1 MNKIRLVVNNE
12 VQKKNKEKFFIKKE
26 LPSILNL
33 YAKMVSNGSWKDYS
47 FTSGVREVSFNVYQR
62 ASDKPVLRILK
73 NLKPQ
78 YFNERYIIKDKNG
91 IILKKSE
98 DLNQL
103 IKLLEIDDNNLYNF
117 YNGLNTD
124 IQFEDNKINNLF
136 KNFKY

>member
-1 MNKIRLVVNNE
+1 MNKIRLVINNE
-12 VQKKNKEKFFIKKE
+12 LQKKNKEKFFIKKE
-26 LPSILNL
+26 LQSILNL

-78 YFNERYIIKDKNG
+78 YLNERYLIKDKNG

-103 IKLLEIDDNNLYNF
+103 I
-117 YNGLNTD
+117 
-124 IQFEDNKINNLF
+124 NKTSWNRLRLV
-136 KNFKY
+136 K

>member
-12 VQKKNKEKFFIKKE
+12 FQKKNKEKFFIKKE
-26 LPSILNL
+26 LQSILNL

-47 FTSGVREVSFNVYQR
+47 FTSGIREVSFNVYQR

-78 YFNERYIIKDKNG
+78 YLNERYLIKDKNG

-103 IKLLEIDDNNLYNF
+103 IDKTSWNKLRLV
-117 YNGLNTD
+117 
-124 IQFEDNKINNLF
+124 K
-136 KNFKY
+136 

>member
-1 MNKIRLVVNNE
+1 MNKIRLVINNE
-12 VQKKNKEKFFIKKE
+12 LQKKNKEKFFIKKE
-26 LPSILNL
+26 LQSILNL

-47 FTSGVREVSFNVYQR
+47 FTSGVREVSFNAYQR

-78 YFNERYIIKDKNG
+78 YFNERYLIKDKNG

-103 IKLLEIDDNNLYNF
+103 INKTSWNKLRLV
-117 YNGLNTD
+117 
-124 IQFEDNKINNLF
+124 K
-136 KNFKY
+136 